1 MCDAPG
7 LVQFLNTVGEMA
19 QGKDAPS
26 IPPVWKREVLNARD
40 PPRITCTHHEYEE
53 TIDYSDPSSAATATM
68 VEQSFYFGPKE
79 MKALK
84 KHLPLHL
91 SACSTFDLMTS
102 CLWKCR
108 TAALELHPKQ
118 VVRVSCLVNARGKG
132 NNLHLPLG
140 YYGNAFAYP
149 AAVSEVKQLCESPLG
164 YAVELV
170 MKAKAEVN
178 EEYMRSVADLMV
190 LRGRP
195 PYTSAGNFHYQKM
208 GLGRR
213 NKKNRATIFFF
224 VA

>member
-19 QGKDAPS
+19 QGKDVPS
-26 IPPVWKREVLNARD
+26 ILPMWKREVMNSRD

-53 TIDYSDPSSAATATM
+53 MIDYSDPSSAATATM

-140 YYGNAFAYP
+140 YYGNTFAYP

-195 PYTSAGNFHYQKM
+195 PYTSMGNFLVSDNRHT
-208 GLGRR
+208 GFGEVNLG
-213 NKKNRATIFFF
+213 
-224 VA
+224 